1 MTSYIALFHFNEFWT
16 YPLLGKLISPLIMD
30 VINIKTHFGAI
41 CIFTGRE
48 LQFVRH
54 ASNTFQYFERA
65 EKLEGEFL
73 MSSQR

>member
-1 MTSYIALFHFNEFWT
+1 
-16 YPLLGKLISPLIMD
+16 MD